1 MRQEK
6 YISIVIPVYNCE
18 KYIAR
23 CLDSVLNQTYKWL
36 EIIVIND
43 GSTDQT
49 ADICRKYVQSD
60 TRVKYVE
67 QQNKGVAY
75 TRKRGIQLAT
85 GDYVGFVDADD
96 YIDKD
101 MYEQMIM
108 HMENVDLVTS
118 GYYCKEKRIFAAVP
132 QGIYQTEEEKKY
144 LYENMFFFK
153 DTKSIGILPNLWSKL
168 FVTAKIK
175 KIVDSTALDVFVG
188 EDADIVY
195 RYILL
200 CDSICISEICAYHHE
215 FNEKSIMQT
224 VNKNYLRNINSLYLS
239 LEEVFSK
246 SIYNNIL
253 LPKWNQWVWQMIQQT
268 PHFMGFDLKEQN
280 RVIRY
285 LNPYMNLLN
294 EKKIILYGAGVVGKD
309 YYRLYQKH
317 HEVELVLWVD
327 NKWERLQKDGFFVQ
341 SVEQIQ
347 QVTFDYILLAVKE
360 QRIAQEIR
368 EQLCQKG
375 INDKVILWN
384 EPINLE

>member
-60 TRVKYVE
+60 ARVKYVE

-96 YIDKD
+96 YIEAD

-108 HMENVDLVTS
+108 YMENVDLVTS
-118 GYYCKEKRIFAAVP
+118 GYYYKEKRIFAAAP

-175 KIVDSTALDVFVG
+175 KIADSTALDVFVG

-215 FNEKSIMQT
+215 FNEKSIMQS

-253 LPKWNQWVWQMIQQT
+253 LPKWNQWIWQMIQRT
-268 PHFMGFDLKEQN
+268 PQFMGFDLEKIN
-280 RVIRY
+280 SPIRY
-285 LNPYMNLLN
+285 LNPYMNLLKG
-294 EKKIILYGAGVVGKD
+294 KKIILYGAGVVGKD